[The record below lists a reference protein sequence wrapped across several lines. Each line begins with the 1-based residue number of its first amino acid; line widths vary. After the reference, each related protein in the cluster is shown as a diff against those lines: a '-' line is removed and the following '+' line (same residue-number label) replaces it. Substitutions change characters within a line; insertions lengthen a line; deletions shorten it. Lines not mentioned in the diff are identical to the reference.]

1 MTATLYW
8 EDLQP
13 GSVRDLGTTSVDADE
28 IKAFAR
34 QYDPQPF
41 HLDEEAARH
50 SLFGRLAASGWQT
63 AALCMR
69 LTVDNFLRHTTSLG
83 SPGLEGLKWLKPVY
97 PGDRLALRH
106 VILESRPMRKRPTT
120 GLVRSRWELFNQD
133 GDKVFEME
141 GWGIFGRRSPATA
154 QELADFE
161 AQRAA
166 G

>member
-1 MTATLYW
+1 
-8 EDLQP
+8 
-13 GSVRDLGTTSVDADE
+13 
-28 IKAFAR
+28 
-34 QYDPQPF
+34 
-41 HLDEEAARH
+41 
-50 SLFGRLAASGWQT
+50 
-63 AALCMR
+63 MR

-97 PGDRLALRH
+97 PGDQLTLRH

-120 GLVRSRWELFNQD
+120 GLVRSRWDLFNQS

-141 GWGIFGRRSPATA
+141 GWGIFGRRAPATA